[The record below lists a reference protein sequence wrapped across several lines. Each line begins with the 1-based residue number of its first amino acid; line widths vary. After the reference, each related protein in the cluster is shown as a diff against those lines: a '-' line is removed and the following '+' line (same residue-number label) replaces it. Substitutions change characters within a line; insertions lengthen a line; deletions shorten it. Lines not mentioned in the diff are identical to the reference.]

1 MALTPSTMMPL
12 GTSAPDF
19 TLPDPLSLEP
29 VSLSAVQGEKATL
42 VMFICNHCPFVKH
55 VEDALLDLAREYMP
69 QGLGV
74 VAISANDAQS
84 YPEDGPRMLAQKAR
98 DKNYPFHYLYDE
110 TQQVAKAYG
119 AACTPDL
126 FLFDE
131 NLHCIYRG
139 RFDDSRPGSN
149 IPVSGKDLRQALER
163 HLTGRPVDIPQV
175 PSIGCSIKW
184 KADSESAGHG

>member
-1 MALTPSTMMPL
+1 MPL

-19 TLPDPLSLEP
+19 TLPDPLSQEP
-29 VSLSAVQGEKATL
+29 VILSSVQGAKATL

-69 QGLGV
+69 KGLGV

-84 YPEDGPRMLAQKAR
+84 YPEDSPRKLAQKAR

-119 AACTPDL
+119 AACTPDF

-131 NLHCIYRG
+131 QLHCIYRG

-163 HLTGRPVDIPQV
+163 HLDGRLVDIAQV

-184 KADSESAGHG
+184 KAESDSSGHG